1 MNRTTAVMMAAAL
14 VVALA
19 AMPLGAASAF
29 TGVQDGDEGEAD
41 DEVQPGERLNGVVG
55 VQQAEIDGEVTERTY
70 GVKIAQAQTDQAKAD
85 VVNETIEDVEDR
97 IDDLED
103 RLAELEEAR
112 EDGEIT
118 EGQYNAEVAKVV
130 TEKRTA
136 ERLAEGANTTVAE
149 HNLEELGVNVE
160 AIGELRERADELGGE
175 EVAEIAQSIAG
186 ENVGQSI
193 AEDRQPGAPIDV
205 PGDRDNGADRDE
217 APEDRDEGDTHDAPD
232 EQDDSDDREEAPDG
246 DHQDDTD
253 GQDDD
258 GDESESASESGDD
271 RTDGV

>member
-1 MNRTTAVMMAAAL
+1 MNRTTVIVMAAAL

-29 TGVQDGDEGEAD
+29 TGVQDGDEDVDEV

-55 VQQAEIDGEVTERTY
+55 VQQAEVDGEVTERTY
-70 GVKIAQAQTDQAKAD
+70 GVKIAQAQTDEAKAD
-85 VVNETIEDVEDR
+85 VVNGTIEDVEDR
-97 IDDLED
+97 LVDLED

-130 TEKRTA
+130 AEKRTA
-136 ERLAEGANTTVAE
+136 ERLADGANGTVAE
-149 HNLEELGVNVE
+149 HNLEELGVDVE
-160 AIGELRERADELGGE
+160 AIGELRERADELGGP

-193 AEDRQPGAPIDV
+193 AEDRQPGAPVEV
-205 PGDRDNGADRDE
+205 PGDRGNGADRDE
-217 APEDRDEGDTHDAPD
+217 APEDRDEGDTDDAPD
-232 EQDDSDDREEAPDG
+232 EQDGSDDGEVVSDG
-246 DHQDDTD
+246 DQQDDTD
-253 GQDDD
+253 GQDDA
-258 GDESESASESGDD
+258 DEAESTSESGDD